1 MSILDTYSAAI
12 IMKILIF
19 GEAFVMLG
27 GKGVHRDGF
36 WLTQEM
42 EIEQQDRGLHSVFT
56 QPGS

>member
-1 MSILDTYSAAI
+1 
-12 IMKILIF
+12 MKILIF

-56 QPGS
+56 QRSS